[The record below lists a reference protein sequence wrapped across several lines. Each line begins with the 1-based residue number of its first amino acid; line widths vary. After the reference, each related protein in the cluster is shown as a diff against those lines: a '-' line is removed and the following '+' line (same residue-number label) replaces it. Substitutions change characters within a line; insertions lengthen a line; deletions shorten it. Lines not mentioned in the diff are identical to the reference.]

1 MTIDWH
7 KIIYNSGDVFL
18 PEPIKN
24 LLAIFIYKYPNT
36 TKESDYIFYL
46 QGWSIIHFLSG
57 IITGYLYLYF
67 GYNKQRY
74 FLTMFMINT
83 TWETWQV
90 IIGMSKPYN
99 IIGRNGMIDTLVD
112 TTLFMLGSYLFF
124 YYNKKMLVINKKILV
139 NK

>member
-1 MTIDWH
+1 
-7 KIIYNSGDVFL
+7 
-18 PEPIKN
+18 
-24 LLAIFIYKYPNT
+24 
-36 TKESDYIFYL
+36 
-46 QGWSIIHFLSG
+46 
-57 IITGYLYLYF
+57 
-67 GYNKQRY
+67 
-74 FLTMFMINT
+74 MINT

-112 TTLFMLGSYLFF
+112 TILFMLGSYLFF